1 MASTHERRRLKPLK
15 STVSPI
21 VEIVPKPIS
30 RFKRNLTP
38 ETTKDVLRS
47 FSYQEKTI
55 KAIVFE
61 LLTERGPWT
70 PNELYAAINKH
81 RQCSRTTIHS
91 VLKELRLLGLA
102 TRANGGWVVY
112 NWEEIA

>member
-1 MASTHERRRLKPLK
+1 MASTHPRRRLKPLK

-38 ETTKDVLRS
+38 ETPNDVMRS

-61 LLTERGPWT
+61 LLGERGPWT

-91 VLKELRLLGLA
+91 VLQELRLLGLA
-102 TRANGGWVVY
+102 VKANGGWAIH
-112 NWEEIA
+112 NWKDVA